1 MPATVADAFT
11 DASASIGTAA
21 AQVVQTKCL
30 SDDND
35 FWLTTNQTVGGVQ
48 YGHYKVADLPANK
61 SFSVI
66 YYDKIRLLQAISGT
80 AQSFIGPPSHVNPAA
95 ADASSEIYTDNI
107 LKMLD
112 YYGSII
118 KSEEETDKETFV
130 NHDPSPKKA
139 VAHTFPPT

>member
-1 MPATVADAFT
+1 MAELSNAEMLSILLKKTFSTSCTTQKRSIGGETIPSKVKIFQNQIYSEEMPATVADAFT

-61 SFSVI
+61 SFFG
-66 YYDKIRLLQAISGT
+66 Y
-80 AQSFIGPPSHVNPAA
+80 
-95 ADASSEIYTDNI
+95 I
-107 LKMLD
+107 L
-112 YYGSII
+112 
-118 KSEEETDKETFV
+118 
-130 NHDPSPKKA
+130 
-139 VAHTFPPT
+139 